1 MNSGVFVVRPD
12 SKFVNCLRRTLMSQV
27 PTVAIDT
34 VFIYENNSCIHDE
47 MLAQRLGLVPLDID
61 PNSIGDDEEIE
72 FTLEAETH
80 RDMKDVLSRE
90 LVSDHVKPF
99 LDHIVLTHLDPN
111 QKVRLVAKAKKGTG
125 ETHAKW
131 SPITSFR
138 RIEDDKVFIET
149 TGLAAQQVFD
159 MGMALLVP

>member
-1 MNSGVFVVRPD
+1 
-12 SKFVNCLRRTLMSQV
+12 MSQV

-90 LVSDHVKPF
+90 LVSDHVK
-99 LDHIVLTHLDPN
+99 HH
-111 QKVRLVAKAKKGTG
+111 R
-125 ETHAKW
+125 H
-131 SPITSFR
+131 S
-138 RIEDDKVFIET
+138 
-149 TGLAAQQVFD
+149 
-159 MGMALLVP
+159 